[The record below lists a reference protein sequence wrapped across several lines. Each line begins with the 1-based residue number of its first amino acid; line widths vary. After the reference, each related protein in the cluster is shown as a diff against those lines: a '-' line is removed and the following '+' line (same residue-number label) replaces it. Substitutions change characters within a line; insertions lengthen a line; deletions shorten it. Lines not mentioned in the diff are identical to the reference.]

1 MNLYKLFSNI
11 LTSAHHL
18 DNATQYMINYK
29 KPLEAHMKKGFDSE
43 KYLEE
48 QSKFIL
54 ERVNNFDKLYLEFG
68 GKLIFDMHAKRCLPG
83 FDENAKIKLLQ
94 KLKDKLEV
102 VVCLFAGDIERN
114 KIRGDFGISY
124 DMDVLKLIDDL
135 RGNGLEVNS
144 VVITRYDNQPAATVF
159 INKLEH
165 MGIKVYTH
173 RATLGY
179 PTDVDTIV
187 SDEGYGKNPYI
198 ETSKPIVVVTAP
210 GPGSGKLATCLSQLY
225 HEYKLGRKA
234 GYSKFETFPV
244 WNMPLKHPLNIAYE
258 AATVDLK
265 DVNMVDSFHLEAYG
279 EVAVNYNR
287 DIETFPVL
295 KRIIEKI
302 TGTESM
308 YQSPTD
314 MGVNRIAFGITDDEV
329 IKEASRQEI
338 IRRYFKTGCEY
349 KTGLCDIDTFNRA
362 KMIMEEL
369 QLKPSHR
376 LVVDPARDYAFE
388 LKAKFGEDAVIPTMA
403 IELHNG
409 EIVTGKN
416 GQAMDAVAACIIN
429 ALKRYANISDDVHL
443 LSPAILNPII
453 KLKTESLGDKSS
465 LLDLEEVLIA
475 LSISAA
481 FNPIAQVALDALESI
496 RGCQAHA
503 TVILHSNNEATLR
516 NLGIDITSDPQFA
529 STNLFYGK

>member
-1 MNLYKLFSNI
+1 
-11 LTSAHHL
+11 
-18 DNATQYMINYK
+18 
-29 KPLEAHMKKGFDSE
+29 MKKGFDSE

-68 GKLIFDMHAKRCLPG
+68 GKLIYDMHAKRVLPG

-102 VVCLFAGDIERN
+102 IVCFYAGDIERN

-124 DMDVLKLIDDL
+124 DNDVLKLIDDL
-135 RGNGLEVNS
+135 RSNGLEVNS
-144 VVITRYDNQPAATVF
+144 VVITRYESQPAAKIF
-159 INKLEH
+159 ISKLEH
-165 MGIKVYTH
+165 MGIKVYKH
-173 RATLGY
+173 RPTKGY

-198 ETSKPIVVVTAP
+198 ETTKPIVVVTAP
-210 GPGSGKLATCLSQLY
+210 GPGSGKLGTCLSQLY
-225 HEYKLGRKA
+225 HENKHGRKA

-279 EVAVNYNR
+279 EVTVNYNR

-295 KRIIEKI
+295 RRIIEKI
-302 TGTESM
+302 TGTDSM
-308 YQSPTD
+308 YKSPTD
-314 MGVNRIAFGITDDEV
+314 MGVNRIAFGIIDDEA

-349 KTGLCDIDTFNRA
+349 KKGLCDLDTYNRA

-369 QLKPSHR
+369 ELKPIHR
-376 LVVDPARDYAFE
+376 IVVEPARAYAQE
-388 LKAKFGEDAVIPTMA
+388 LTSVYGEDIVIPTMA
-403 IELHNG
+403 IALQNG
-409 EIVTGKN
+409 DIVTGKI
-416 GQAMDAVAACIIN
+416 GQAMDAAAACVIN
-429 ALKRYANISDDVHL
+429 ALKRYAGISDDVHL

-453 KLKTESLGDKSS
+453 KLKTESLGDKSA
-465 LLDLEEVLIA
+465 LLDIEEVLIA

-481 FNPIAQVALDALESI
+481 FNPIAQVALDALASI
-496 RGCQAHA
+496 RDCQAH
-503 TVILHSNNEATLR
+503 TTTILHSNNEATLR
-516 NLGIDITSDPQFA
+516 NLGIDITSDPVFA
-529 STNLFYGK
+529 TTSLFYGN